1 MVGSTRDGF
10 GNLAKR
16 HYILP
21 MQLQFPAH
29 HPAIVAKAQVALP
42 RESFIRALPFT
53 VDEMQRFRVDAMVL
67 CAEIV
72 ASAYIQMI
80 ELALRSKWEEAH
92 DEAMRSGHLDIGM
105 FQHAW
110 SMVDQIYSLR
120 LLLRSLTFTGDDV
133 DAFMSA
139 TETAYVLRNRMDHL
153 DQRIPNIVASK
164 DNSRSLF
171 GSLSYFV
178 QGSLV
183 GSPDV
188 DVFAVTQQ
196 AEPIRPSESI
206 AAFRMPAEIRGPIGN
221 FVLNAA
227 GVELDLD
234 AAILTLGP
242 VMVRTN
248 EGFEKSIRAQAAEKA
263 AEHGIPESDIL
274 VHHGAGLK
282 VMIALN
288 AQKQNDILDR
298 L

>member
-1 MVGSTRDGF
+1 M
-10 GNLAKR
+10 
-16 HYILP
+16 P
-21 MQLQFPAH
+21 LQFPQE
-29 HPAIVAKAQVALP
+29 HPVIIAKTQVALP
-42 RESFIRALPFT
+42 KGAFLRALPFT
-53 VDEMQRFRVDAMVL
+53 VDETQRFRVDAMVL

-80 ELALRSKWEEAH
+80 ELALRSKWEKAR

-120 LLLRSLTFTGDDV
+120 LLLRSLAFTGDDV

-139 TETAYVLRNRMDHL
+139 TESVYVLRNRMDHL

-178 QGSLV
+178 LGPFI
-183 GSPDV
+183 GEPDV
-188 DVFAVTQQ
+188 DVFAVMQH
-196 AEPIRPSESI
+196 AEPIRPSENI

-227 GVELDLD
+227 GEQLDLD
-234 AAILTLGP
+234 AAVLTLGP
-242 VMVRTN
+242 MMVRTN
-248 EGFEKSIRAQAAEKA
+248 KAFEKSIRTQVAEKA
-263 AEHGIPESDIL
+263 AEHGMPESDL
-274 VHHGAGLK
+274 LAHHGAGLK
-282 VMIALN
+282 LMMSLN
-288 AQKQNDILDR
+288 AQRPDESAEQISL
-298 L
+298 